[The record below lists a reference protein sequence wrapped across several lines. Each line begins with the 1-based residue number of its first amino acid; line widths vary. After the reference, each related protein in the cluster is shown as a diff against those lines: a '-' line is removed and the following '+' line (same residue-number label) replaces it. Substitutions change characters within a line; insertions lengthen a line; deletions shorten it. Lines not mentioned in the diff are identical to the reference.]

1 MPLSYPKP
9 RFFKT
14 LALKYNVNMETLETI
29 LGYIDRLG
37 YIGVMALMF
46 IESSFIPFPSEVVIP
61 PAGYLASQGKM
72 ELDLVIISGT
82 LGSLL
87 GAIFN
92 YIIAAKLGRPF
103 FERYGKKFLVNKKTL
118 NKAERF
124 FLKHGGISTFLGRL
138 LPGIRQYISLPAGFL
153 KMPFLSF
160 CLFTTLGAGIWVTI
174 LAIMGYYFGQNQELL
189 QRHLKEVSI
198 GLIVVVFIVA
208 LLYFKFWGK
217 KFAEKDT

>member
-1 MPLSYPKP
+1 M
-9 RFFKT
+9 
-14 LALKYNVNMETLETI
+14 ATLESI

-37 YIGVMALMF
+37 YFGIIALMF

-61 PAGYLASQGKM
+61 PAGYLVSRGKM

-92 YIIAAKLGRPF
+92 YLIAAKLGRPF
-103 FERYGKKFLVNKKTL
+103 FERYGDKLLMDKKTL
-118 NKAERF
+118 NKAEKF

-138 LPGIRQYISLPAGFL
+138 LPGIRQYISLPAGFS

-160 CLFTTLGAGIWVTI
+160 CFFTTLGAGIWVTI
-174 LAIMGYYFGQNQELL
+174 LTIMGYYFGENQELL
-189 QRHLKEVSI
+189 KKYLREISI
-198 GLIVVVFIVA
+198 GLILLVFIVA
-208 LLYFKFWGK
+208 LIYFKFWVK
-217 KFAEKDT
+217 KIEKKGN

>member
-1 MPLSYPKP
+1 M
-9 RFFKT
+9 
-14 LALKYNVNMETLETI
+14 ATLEAI

-37 YIGVMALMF
+37 YFGIIALMF

-61 PAGYLASQGKM
+61 PAGYLVSRGKM

-92 YIIAAKLGRPF
+92 YLIAAKLGRPF
-103 FERYGKKFLVNKKTL
+103 FERYGDKLLMDKKTL
-118 NKAERF
+118 NKAEKF

-138 LPGIRQYISLPAGFL
+138 FPGIRQYISLPAGFS

-160 CLFTTLGAGIWVTI
+160 CFFTTLGAGIWVTI
-174 LAIMGYYFGQNQELL
+174 LTIMGYYFGENQELL
-189 QRHLKEVSI
+189 KKYLREISI
-198 GLIVVVFIVA
+198 GLILLVFIVT
-208 LLYFKFWGK
+208 LIYFKFWVK
-217 KFAEKDT
+217 KIEKKGN

>member
-37 YIGVMALMF
+37 YIGVIALMF

-103 FERYGKKFLVNKKTL
+103 FERYGKKF
-118 NKAERF
+118 
-124 FLKHGGISTFLGRL
+124 
-138 LPGIRQYISLPAGFL
+138 
-153 KMPFLSF
+153 
-160 CLFTTLGAGIWVTI
+160 W
-174 LAIMGYYFGQNQELL
+174 
-189 QRHLKEVSI
+189 
-198 GLIVVVFIVA
+198 
-208 LLYFKFWGK
+208 
-217 KFAEKDT
+217 